1 MTSPFTPGLPRGTG
15 AAKSHRVGRATLL
28 NGVGTTAYRALVDI
42 ECATCGGVIAPGDL
56 FSRRTQRTPHHEPG
70 ALELTTTEP
79 LCLICRP
86 LRLEENADRPAPLG
100 GEHHEGCHEG

>member
-1 MTSPFTPGLPRGTG
+1 MTSPVKPGMQHGTIT
-15 AAKSHRVGRATLL
+15 ARSHRAGRATLL

-42 ECATCGGVIAPGDL
+42 ECATCGCVIAPGDL

-86 LRLEENADRPAPLG
+86 LRLEENADRPAST
-100 GEHHEGCHEG
+100 EGA